1 MPINT
6 SSSDEGVT
14 GAAKF
19 VTSAVGVRFLL
30 FTISFSFFSFATTYL
45 LENEEV
51 CGGAT

>member
-19 VTSAVGVRFLL
+19 VTSAVGVRYVYYPFRALL
-30 FTISFSFFSFATTYL
+30 LPTILA
-45 LENEEV
+45 NRK
-51 CGGAT
+51 